1 MLRGST
7 SSDLKLQD
15 GDIVFIP
22 FIENKVE
29 LRGSFKRPHL
39 YEFIKGETVGDA
51 VELAGGFKS
60 DVLSDSKLELSYIDK
75 ELFERK
81 YKEISRENFGE
92 ELEDGYA
99 LNVSSKSGI
108 HSETI
113 KLSGEVKNPEFI
125 LLGQVILF

>member
-39 YEFIKGETVGDA
+39 YEFLKGEKIGDA
-51 VELAGGFKS
+51 IELAGGFKS
-60 DVLSDSKLELSYIDK
+60 DVISESKLELSYIDK

-81 YKEISRENFGE
+81 YREISREDFGE

-99 LNVSSKSGI
+99 LNVSSDPLIQRPLNFLEK
-108 HSETI
+108 
-113 KLSGEVKNPEFI
+113 
-125 LLGQVILF
+125 